1 MRVAGIPLGVGQA
14 LNGFLDPAKVKLL
27 LHFDADFTDSS
38 PDNVAVTAT
47 GNVSVSTNSP
57 LLGAG
62 SAFFGDSPRTGA
74 LGTPLFFDFGNQR
87 PFTICFRS
95 GAGNGISPS
104 GAWVS
109 TSDFSTISPI
119 QLSTTY
125 LYLGNSTL
133 SAYSGPYNPVP
144 ASSSHVAMIGDGT
157 NIKLYEN
164 GVLKLTVAHPN
175 WPSNLYKLQIGKSA
189 GINNFQGFLD
199 EFLLYD
205 GVLWVGDF
213 TPPSIPFVA

>member
-1 MRVAGIPLGVGQA
+1 MRVAGIPLGVGQT
-14 LNGFLDPAKVKLL
+14 LGGFLDSEKVKLL
-27 LHFDADFTDSS
+27 LHFDADFIDSS

-95 GAGNGISPS
+95 GAGNGISPN

-133 SAYSGPYNPVP
+133 SAYLGPYNPIP
-144 ASSSHVAMIGDGT
+144 SSTSHVTMIGDGT

-164 GVLKLTVAHPN
+164 GLLKLTVAHPN

-189 GINNFQGFLD
+189 GISNFRGFLD
-199 EFLLYD
+199 EFLFYD
-205 GVLWVGDF
+205 GVLWVDDF
-213 TPPSIPFVA
+213 TPPASPFTV

>member
-1 MRVAGIPLGVGQA
+1 MFPLA
-14 LNGFLDPAKVKLL
+14 LLNKSEQGLGLYLDPAKVKLL
-27 LHFDADFTDSS
+27 LHFDADFADSS
-38 PDNVAVTAT
+38 PNNVSVTAT

-62 SAFFGDSPRTGA
+62 SAFFGNSPRTGA
-74 LGTPLFFDFGNQR
+74 LETPLFFDFGNQR

-95 GAGNGISPS
+95 GEGNGSSPS

-109 TSDFSTISPI
+109 TGDFSTISPI

-125 LYLGNSTL
+125 LYIGNSTL
-133 SAYSGPYNPVP
+133 SAYLGPYNPIP
-144 ASSSHVAMIGDGT
+144 SSNSHVTMIGDGT

-164 GVLKLTVAHPN
+164 GLLKLTVAHPN

-189 GINNFQGFLD
+189 GINNFRGFLD

-205 GVLWVGDF
+205 GVLWTGDF
-213 TPPSIPFVA
+213 TPPTSAFTY